1 MVLYVYNID
10 NMYCHTH
17 GYYACEHI
25 HFLFSVP
32 CYGCFRLLCLYDG
45 KSVMAVQNRKNDK
58 VYRDTDSEWKGD
70 MLMKALSEAEWN
82 IMESLW
88 EYSPKVGSQI
98 AADMVTRTGWS
109 RSTTLTMLKR
119 MSEKGLI
126 TCEDNGRMRT
136 YIPVIEREDAVKKE
150 TESFLKRVYHGSISM
165 LVSGFVERQ
174 RLSQEELAELR
185 EILDKAEEKRYE

>member
-1 MVLYVYNID
+1 
-10 NMYCHTH
+10 
-17 GYYACEHI
+17 
-25 HFLFSVP
+25 
-32 CYGCFRLLCLYDG
+32 
-45 KSVMAVQNRKNDK
+45 
-58 VYRDTDSEWKGD
+58 
-70 MLMKALSEAEWN
+70 MKALSEAEWN

-126 TCEDNGRMRT
+126 ACEDNGRMRT
-136 YIPVIEREDAVKKE
+136 YIPMIEREDAVKKE

-185 EILDKAEEKRYE
+185 EILDKAEEERYE